1 MERKPYYI
9 TRISTG
15 SFDLKEGIPY
25 PQANRRGGGTTIQL
39 DLTDEEVQKY
49 NSEKV
54 KEILKPYIE
63 VTKKRYM
70 YLPSEVLLYAIKEV
84 LYD

>member
-1 MERKPYYI
+1 MEKKPYYI
-9 TRISTG
+9 SRISTS
-15 SFDLKEGIPY
+15 SFALNEGTSY
-25 PQANRRGGGTTIQL
+25 TYRTGGGTYIQL
-39 DLTDEEVQKY
+39 YLTDEEVQKY

-63 VTKKRYM
+63 VTMKRYM
-70 YLPSEVLLYAIKEV
+70 YLPAEVILYAIKEV

>member
-9 TRISTG
+9 SRISTS
-15 SFDLKEGIPY
+15 SFDLNEGTPFTY
-25 PQANRRGGGTTIQL
+25 RTGGGTTIQL
-39 DLTDEEVQKY
+39 YLTDEEVQKY

-54 KEILKPYIE
+54 KEILNPYIE

-70 YLPSEVLLYAIKEV
+70 YLPAEVILYAIKEV

>member
-1 MERKPYYI
+1 MEKKPYYI
-9 TRISTG
+9 SRIATS

-49 NSEKV
+49 NSERV
-54 KEILKPYIE
+54 KKILQPYVE
-63 VTKKRYM
+63 VTVKRHM
-70 YLPSEVLLYAIKEV
+70 YLPAELILYAIYEV